1 SAQAST
7 SSAQGLY
14 QFIDQTWLA
23 TKKRSGPSLGLGQF
37 SAAIVQGPDGR
48 FDVPDA
54 GSRAAIMKMRTNPKV
69 SAMMA
74 GAYASN
80 NAAQLTDGLGRAP
93 SEGELYIAHFLGSD
107 GANRLIGAA
116 LSAPQT
122 KAATLFPQA
131 AGANRSIFFDR
142 SGNARNV
149 VDVYRVLTGRYEVA
163 RAGGA
168 DKSTVTAVAAAA
180 PLAAGPLRGSL
191 SADAPTPRPAAVAAA
206 AVPDTAGVTSAYA
219 SARTEKPRVADARP
233 LFQSMF
239 TTPQKGV
246 SPVVT
251 NVWMPA
257 KAGADSA
264 VQALDLFTDPKP
276 PASRGGKV

>member
-1 SAQAST
+1 MQIQPNAPSQVTGAIRQAAKSTGASFDYLLATAQIESNLNPSAQAST

-23 TKKRSGPSLGLGQF
+23 TMKRSGPALGLGQF

-48 FDVPDA
+48 FDVPDT
-54 GSRAAIMKMRTNPKV
+54 GSRDAIMKMRSNPRV

-122 KAATLFPQA
+122 PGGIAV
-131 AGANRSIFFDR
+131 S
-142 SGNARNV
+142 
-149 VDVYRVLTGRYEVA
+149 
-163 RAGGA
+163 AGGQ
-168 DKSTVTAVAAAA
+168 
-180 PLAAGPLRGSL
+180 R
-191 SADAPTPRPAAVAAA
+191 
-206 AVPDTAGVTSAYA
+206 
-219 SARTEKPRVADARP
+219 
-233 LFQSMF
+233 QS
-239 TTPQKGV
+239 V
-246 SPVVT
+246 
-251 NVWMPA
+251 
-257 KAGADSA
+257 
-264 VQALDLFTDPKP
+264 DLL
-276 PASRGGKV
+276 